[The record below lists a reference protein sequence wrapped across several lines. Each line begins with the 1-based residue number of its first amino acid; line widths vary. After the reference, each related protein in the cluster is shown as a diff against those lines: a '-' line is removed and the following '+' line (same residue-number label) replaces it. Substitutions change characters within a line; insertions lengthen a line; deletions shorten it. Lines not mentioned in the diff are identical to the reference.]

1 MQPLELEG
9 FVARPSWDWLVELA
23 HRLDVVI
30 DVIDDHGTPLCP
42 VGSTLEAALVRT
54 MLTSGEPALNAAIA
68 TAARSRT
75 PVAVVVKNL
84 QAVCFRLAPC
94 GVLVLARKLEPDDS
108 TAECREDLELIGP
121 WLTPAIEASLRQPSA
136 ISVEGYRMVS
146 IRRILREATT
156 RGSLRQV
163 LGAFIEALSVW
174 DDVQVSAY
182 VSGASGG
189 FFEYTSS
196 MSVRVSPLDA
206 LDESIVPPT
215 GRMVRL
221 SRAEVEGA
229 GLTVDAGDTLL
240 CRMLVG
246 TDTAWVLIFSGM
258 IGSAVQIRLRV
269 YSDILRESLNDVLTA
284 STTRLVAELSRR
296 QSPLN
301 EPVNS
306 AAQSALHQLAAAV
319 GGHQSALVVTT
330 TTGRQALAVGN
341 ADLLSPAD
349 RGRLSR
355 LVVRSSDD
363 GGIMS
368 FVAER
373 EHPPFTSF
381 ERELGQAGVAA
392 MQPWIEAALPRA
404 NETER
409 RCKAKPVDVVFD
421 QLAND
426 ALSAGH
432 PASMIV
438 MSIDA
443 AIPCPGL
450 LSTWVSRIRGRL
462 RGADRAGLL
471 NDRELAVLLYGASFD
486 QASLVCAR
494 LKHLVESGGGI
505 QGFVHP
511 TIGMTTWVPE
521 RRFHGSLV
529 DAARASVASLP

>member
-9 FVARPSWDWLVELA
+9 FVSRPSWDWLVEVAL
-23 HRLDVVI
+23 RLNVVI
-30 DVIDDHGTPLCP
+30 DVIGDHDTPICP
-42 VGSTLEAALVRT
+42 VGSTLEAAVVRT
-54 MLTSGEPALNAAIA
+54 MLTSGEPALRAAIA
-68 TAARSRT
+68 TAIRSRT
-75 PVAVVVKNL
+75 PVAVVIKNL
-84 QAVCFRLAPC
+84 QAVCFRLAP
-94 GVLVLARKLEPDDS
+94 GGLLLLARKLEPDDS
-108 TAECREDLELIGP
+108 TAECREDLESIGP
-121 WLTPAIEASLRQPSA
+121 WLTAAIDASLGQPNA

-174 DDVQVSAY
+174 DDVRVSAY
-182 VSGASGG
+182 IAGASGG

-196 MSVRVSPLDA
+196 MSAHASPLDA
-206 LDESIVPPT
+206 LDESIVPPI
-215 GRMVRL
+215 GRMARL
-221 SRAEVEGA
+221 SRADVEGA
-229 GLTVDAGDTLL
+229 GLAIDPGDTLL
-240 CRMLVG
+240 CRLLVG

-258 IGSAVQIRLRV
+258 ISNAVQVRLRV
-269 YSDILRESLNDVLTA
+269 YSDILRESLNDLLTA
-284 STTRLVAELSRR
+284 STTRIIAELSLR

-306 AAQSALHQLAAAV
+306 AAQTALNQLAAAV

-349 RGRLSR
+349 RGRIYR
-355 LVVRSSDD
+355 LVVRSSDA

-368 FVAER
+368 FVVER

-381 ERELGQAGVAA
+381 EREIGQAGVAA

-404 NETER
+404 NDIER
-409 RCKAKPVDVVFD
+409 RCKAKPVDAVFD
-421 QLAND
+421 QLAAD
-426 ALSAGH
+426 ALSAGQ
-432 PASMIV
+432 PASVIV
-438 MSIDA
+438 MSVDP
-443 AIPCPGL
+443 AIACPGL

-471 NDRELAVLLYGASFD
+471 NDRELAVLLYGASSD
-486 QASLVCAR
+486 QATLVCAR

-511 TIGMTTWVPE
+511 TIGMTTSVPG
-521 RRFHGSLV
+521 RPFHGSLV